1 MEHFISLHLFTYRF
15 ILEPKSVMMTEQEQ
29 KLNESENA
37 ISTMQTSKE
46 YLEKQ
51 QGEVEN
57 NIRELLHQDPELAR
71 QILSMTVQ

>member
-37 ISTMQTSKE
+37 ISTMQVHLAEILFHSLSCCIGMEKMKRSPNLHF
-46 YLEKQ
+46 YLM
-51 QGEVEN
+51 
-57 NIRELLHQDPELAR
+57 L
-71 QILSMTVQ
+71 